1 MGKNDKNKQIPE
13 STSNTKPEIKNIIE
27 EVQKKDLSLQDVI
40 APDSLEVDF
49 NHLKINDVYLRT
61 VFVSGYPRFVSPGWL
76 EPIINFDASLDI
88 SFFIYPIEGKGVLD
102 DLRRKIAEME
112 AELETDLQRG
122 KVIDPATKA
131 RLEDAV
137 SLPEELVKAAKHFF

>member
-137 SLPEELVKAAKHFF
+137 SLQEEL